1 MKKNLKN
8 LFRIIVIILC
18 SVAVG
23 YLAFAIYRYQRN
35 QTYTGPESERAVS
48 WLIDDYAEAYCKKN
62 NMELIHIGGFTD
74 ATKNIWF
81 GMWLRSFSNQ
91 TLEDAR
97 VQVRALVKDFL
108 HTLEND
114 ECAQFCLQETQNSIF
129 YRKTPNVAILDLLG
143 VKIAYWD
150 QNVNRPLPP
159 YLAEIT
165 FYDHKFR
172 YYQAD
177 PKTQALVLCFE
188 EAFTNPNN
196 K

>member
-1 MKKNLKN
+1 MKKNIKVLC
-8 LFRIIVIILC
+8 RIIFIILC
-18 SVAVG
+18 SIAVG

-35 QTYTGPESERAVS
+35 QTYIGSDSERAVS
-48 WLIDDYAEAYCKKN
+48 WQIDDYAEAYCKKN
-62 NMELIHIGGFTD
+62 NMELIHIGDFTE
-74 ATKNIWF
+74 ATKNVWF
-81 GMWLRSFSNQ
+81 GIWLRSFSNQ

-114 ECAQFCLQETQNSIF
+114 EYAQFYLQELQKSIS
-129 YRKTPNVAILDLLG
+129 YRNTPNIAMLDLLG

-150 QNVNRPLPP
+150 YDVNRPLPP

-188 EAFTNPNN
+188 ETYE
-196 K
+196 